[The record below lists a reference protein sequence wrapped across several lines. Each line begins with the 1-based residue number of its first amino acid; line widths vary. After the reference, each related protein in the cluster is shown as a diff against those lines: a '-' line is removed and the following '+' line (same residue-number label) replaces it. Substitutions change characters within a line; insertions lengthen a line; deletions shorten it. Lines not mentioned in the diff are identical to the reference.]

1 MANNYSEKYIR
12 DILNSVKTIAV
23 VGASSNPDRD
33 SYKVMESLI
42 DYGYEVFPVN
52 PNTAGEIILG
62 NKCFSSLEKID
73 ASIDMVDVFRKTEA
87 VMEITHQ
94 AIAINA
100 KVLWMQLDIM
110 HKEAADVA
118 TKAGLRVVMDKCPK
132 KELEIGNWTS
142 EEN

>member
-1 MANNYSEKYIR
+1 
-12 DILNSVKTIAV
+12 
-23 VGASSNPDRD
+23 
-33 SYKVMESLI
+33 MESLI
-42 DYGYEVFPVN
+42 YYGYEVFPVN

-118 TKAGLRVVMDKCPK
+118 TKAGLTVVMDKCPK
-132 KELEIGNWTS
+132 KELERGNWTS